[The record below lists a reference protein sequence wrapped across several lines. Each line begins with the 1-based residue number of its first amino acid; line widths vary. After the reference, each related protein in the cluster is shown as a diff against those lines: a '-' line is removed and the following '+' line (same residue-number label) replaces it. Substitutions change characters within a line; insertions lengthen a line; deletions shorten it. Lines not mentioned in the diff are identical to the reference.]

1 MHTITS
7 PAAPTIDTPKK
18 SLKTRRPSIELWRP
32 AIVLAHAQRPVAPRP
47 AVALGEPALR
57 PDAVR
62 AQIEATRTLLAS
74 LEATRAA
81 LGVEAAAAEERARG
95 AASEAERVT
104 AMMDTYR
111 LKTRL
116 DDALRG
122 AYREIT
128 ALMEERGLR

>member
-7 PAAPTIDTPKK
+7 PAAPMIDTPKK
-18 SLKTRRPSIELWRP
+18 SLRTRRPSIELWRP
-32 AIVLAHAQRPVAPRP
+32 GIVLAHAQRPVTPRP
-47 AVALGEPALR
+47 GIALGEPALR

-74 LEATRAA
+74 LEETRSA
-81 LGVEAAAAEERARG
+81 LGAEAAAAEDRVRA
-95 AASEAERVT
+95 AESEAERVT
-104 AMMDTYR
+104 AMMETYR
-111 LKTRL
+111 VKTRL